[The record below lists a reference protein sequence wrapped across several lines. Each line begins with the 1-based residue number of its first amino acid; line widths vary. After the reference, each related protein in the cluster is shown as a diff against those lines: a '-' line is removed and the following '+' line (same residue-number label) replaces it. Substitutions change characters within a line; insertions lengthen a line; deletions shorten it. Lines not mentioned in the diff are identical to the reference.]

1 MAERAEGKSI
11 TEQEREINLLTNYR
25 PIGIS
30 AVMSA
35 CLAQKRSSAASAEPI
50 DSGRAAGC
58 RTNSDDEDTGNA

>member
-1 MAERAEGKSI
+1 MAEQAEGKSI
-11 TEQEREINLLTNYR
+11 TEQEREINLLANYR
-25 PIGIS
+25 PIGIR

-35 CLAQKRSSAASAEPI
+35 CLAQKRSSTASAEPI